1 MWGYSEIDPPLFT
14 FQVERGVPLTFED
27 SAYLIRRPATQQ
39 CGGPSH
45 PCEDFPSPC
54 CYAPPH
60 TSTPRSSSESASL
73 LDFSEGYLQTTC
85 PSIGSPPRSC
95 KHPSPSTGHL
105 LQRPLPTVG
114 VSRELGVS
122 YLCSPH
128 GPCGRRRYPLTVV
141 WIGGNGNLRRKMQ
154 GPGGLT

>member
-1 MWGYSEIDPPLFT
+1 MWGYSEIDPPLFHIP
-14 FQVERGVPLTFED
+14 GGK
-27 SAYLIRRPATQQ
+27 RRPADLCRLCLLDPEASDTAVR
-39 CGGPSH
+39 GPSH

-54 CYAPPH
+54 CSALH